1 MKKQQSPIVKISLI
15 GLLALAIFQGLSYLK
30 VINQYIVELPV
41 EGRKTDVEEIVS
53 DKEIENK
60 KINALL
66 VESKDRVKNN
76 TEELGSL
83 GLDLDSLFSLKKSV
97 EDPQEKEP
105 PIDLHNYF
113 RKYVVVQ
120 AIQPPLRAVVNNVL
134 YSKGDTITIPVKDVN
149 LYYTLSNVY
158 ETKLELEPQSENGTK
173 VFVYLK

>member
-66 VESKDRVKNN
+66 VESKDRAKNN
-76 TEELGSL
+76 TEELGPL

-97 EDPQEKEP
+97 EEDP

-134 YSKGDTITIPVKDVN
+134 YSKGDTITIPVKGVN